1 MKSYDKRGN
10 TESNGVQYEKQIH
23 LWFAYVHTHAYIQY
37 TFNIYIYF
45 THKHIYIY
53 GRRQN
58 FGNGKKVRHGQ
69 VNKLRRAGAVKMHTS
84 KIGNTLYTEPFWKG
98 QDVLQWN
105 FHIYFFPC
113 EGASWHMTI
122 SIIICF
128 LKGVTTFLLTCFH
141 NSFGHGYS
149 AWFWLRMVWR
159 IRVPKL
165 NLDFVPK
172 SCKYAVTQ
180 VVWRIRIR

>member
-1 MKSYDKRGN
+1 MGYN
-10 TESNGVQYEKQIH
+10 TKNKYICDLRMYTHTHIYSIH
-23 LWFAYVHTHAYIQY
+23 LIYIYIYIYILHT
-37 TFNIYIYF
+37 NIYIYIWSSTEF
-45 THKHIYIY
+45 WKWKKGSTWA
-53 GRRQN
+53 
-58 FGNGKKVRHGQ
+58 GKQ
-69 VNKLRRAGAVKMHTS
+69 PRRAGAVKMHTS

-98 QDVLQWN
+98 QDVLQLN